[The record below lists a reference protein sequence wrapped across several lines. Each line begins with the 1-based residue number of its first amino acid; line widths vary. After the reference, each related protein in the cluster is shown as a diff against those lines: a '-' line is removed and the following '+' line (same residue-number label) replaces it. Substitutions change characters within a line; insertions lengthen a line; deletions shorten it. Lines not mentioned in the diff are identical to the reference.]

1 MKQYQIYKPN
11 GEKVSINH
19 PSQFYELRGEFAR
32 FVSHYGAEASK
43 SSSLSDNA
51 FANLENITR
60 YWNHNVSVVEALVQD
75 EDFLLSEKKAQT
87 ALNTAEFLK
96 IINTDQAGQ

>member
-1 MKQYQIYKPN
+1 MKEYKIYQPN
-11 GEKVSINH
+11 GQKVSITH
-19 PSQFYELRGEFAR
+19 PSQFYALRREFAR
-32 FVSHYGAEASK
+32 HVSHYGAEAAK

-51 FANLENITR
+51 FAMLEKLTN
-60 YWNHNVSVVEALVQD
+60 YWNYNVSVVEEIIHD
-75 EDFLLSEKKAQT
+75 EDFLLAEKKAQA